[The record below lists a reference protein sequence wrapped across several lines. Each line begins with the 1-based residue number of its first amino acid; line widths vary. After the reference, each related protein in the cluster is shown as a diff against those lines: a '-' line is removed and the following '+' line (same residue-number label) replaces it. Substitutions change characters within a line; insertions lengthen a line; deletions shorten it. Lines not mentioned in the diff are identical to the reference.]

1 MNWYEG
7 MKCGRWQNCFLQSL
21 HSEVNSKE
29 VLTDYRFCQH
39 LLRWLKQT
47 AITSTLSDSSYPDVE
62 VSVFIAG
69 ADAEGIV
76 SPWRDTGG
84 LNLEDVR
91 GDGALGGD
99 AHVAVDDG
107 ERQISTD
114 GLVDRTHT
122 AAGHAHRGVNSHS
135 ESYSNNW
142 CRNTEVHQ
150 SASRGER
157 REWEESSA
165 QN

>member
-1 MNWYEG
+1 M
-7 MKCGRWQNCFLQSL
+7 
-21 HSEVNSKE
+21 
-29 VLTDYRFCQH
+29 
-39 LLRWLKQT
+39 
-47 AITSTLSDSSYPDVE
+47 
-62 VSVFIAG
+62 
-69 ADAEGIV
+69 

-107 ERQISTD
+107 ERQISTG

-135 ESYSNNW
+135 ESCTVQLVQKYI
-142 CRNTEVHQ
+142 TEVQ
-150 SASRGER
+150 NSASRGSNIGER
-157 REWEESSA
+157 RVLLKT
-165 QN
+165 N